1 MSRLQ
6 LFVVV
11 TPGLERLAASEAAEL
26 GVPAA
31 KVRVQHG
38 GLEVQATA
46 RQLYAIHRWA
56 RIPTRVLLRI
66 GAGTARRWDELQGVV
81 RDVDWGRFVAPGSP
95 VTLHVASHRSVLY
108 HEGAIA
114 ERVAAV
120 IDRPIARG
128 DGEGDAPGGLA
139 SSDTATQ
146 AVHVRIDR
154 DRVMLSVDASGELL
168 HRRGWRTAG
177 HRAPLRST
185 LASAMVRA
193 SGWTGDVPLIDPMC
207 GSGTIAIEGALWAS
221 GRPNDRDFA
230 FQHWPSFERGTW
242 ASVTGSP
249 RPDRLTAD
257 VLAADRDAGAVATA
271 RTHVANAGLDGR
283 VVVMQAAIASQ
294 VWPDRPGVVV
304 VNPPYGRRVGG
315 NDLRDLYAVLGRR
328 VTDGGHRLAML
339 CADQRL
345 AAATGLELD
354 EAFTTA
360 NGGIDVRC
368 LISR

>member
-11 TPGLERLAASEAAEL
+11 TPGLERLAAAEAAEIGL
-26 GVPAA
+26 PAA
-31 KVRVQHG
+31 RVRVQHG
-38 GLEVQATA
+38 GLEVQATE

-81 RDVDWGRFVAPGSP
+81 REVDWGRFVAPGAP
-95 VTLHVASHRSVLY
+95 VSLHVASHRSVLY

-128 DGEGDAPGGLA
+128 DDADPA
-139 SSDTATQ
+139 QTAPAVQAVQ

-185 LASAMVRA
+185 LAAALVRA
-193 SGWTGDVPLIDPMC
+193 SGWTGDVPLVDPMC
-207 GSGTIAIEGALWAS
+207 GSGTIAIEAALAAS
-221 GRPNDRDFA
+221 GRPHDREFA
-230 FQHWPSFERGTW
+230 FQRWPSFERGTW
-242 ASVTGSP
+242 ASVTGTS

-257 VLAADRDAGAVATA
+257 VIAADRDAGAVAAT
-271 RTHVANAGLDGR
+271 REHVTNAGLDGR
-283 VVVMQAAIASQ
+283 VQVVRAPIAAQ
-294 VWPDRPGVVV
+294 TWPDRPGVVV

-315 NDLRDLYAVLGRR
+315 DDLRDLYATLGRR
-328 VTDGGHRLAML
+328 VADGGHRLAML
-339 CADQRL
+339 SADPRL
-345 AAATGLELD
+345 AAATGLEFD

-360 NGGIDVRC
+360 NGGIEVRC
-368 LISR
+368 LVNR